1 MLKVVIESTLLSLYH
16 HYVEFNTRC
25 SDEYKKI
32 QKSLPTYWRN
42 RPKTITD
49 HFLMRKVAVDHAMRK
64 SVVLINRTYYSVKR
78 SDLTELKKKEYVVD
92 FGKKMK
98 YVLQKKYMF
107 DKCKEIS
114 NNPLKSLKSPSSKRG
129 HFAVSV
135 TRFCI

>member
-1 MLKVVIESTLLSLYH
+1 MLKVVIESTLPSLYH
-16 HYVEFNTRC
+16 HYVELNTRY

-32 QKSLPTYWRN
+32 QRSLPMYLRN
-42 RPKTITD
+42 RPKNITD
-49 HFLMRKVAVDHAMRK
+49 HFLMRKEAVDHAMIK
-64 SVVLINRTYYSVKR
+64 SVEPINRTCYSAKS

-92 FGKKMK
+92 FGKKIK
-98 YVLQKKYMF
+98 YMSQEKDMF

-135 TRFCI
+135 KRFYI